1 MEVDLH
7 CEMSFQSHGIVHN
20 GIFISFDIL
29 GAYYH
34 EATQVT
40 SLQNFS
46 WFSSWASGAL
56 GTVVATVY
64 CVFYLYLSAN
74 LCI

>member
-1 MEVDLH
+1 MGLFTVD
-7 CEMSFQSHGIVHN
+7 C
-20 GIFISFDIL
+20 FISFDIL

-46 WFSSWASGAL
+46 WFLSWAPGAL